1 MAIINTLRL
10 RNALVRGGIAQDD
23 PACELVDIVDDE
35 FAKLAANFVT
45 RESHEASENRVLA
58 AIADSDRRAA
68 EREAARA
75 REAAERDAAR
85 AREAEQ
91 RAREA
96 AERDAA
102 RARED
107 ERRAHEAAERDRQ
120 IHTHITIGIGLI
132 IGSITIATA
141 IISIVIVV
149 LD

>member
-1 MAIINTLRL
+1 MALMDTLRL
-10 RNALVRGGIAQDD
+10 RNILVRGEVAEEE
-23 PACELVDIVDDE
+23 PADEIVGALDE
-35 FAKLAANFVT
+35 EISAATEHFVT
-45 RESHEASENRVLA
+45 KDSHEASENRVLA
-58 AIADSDRRAA
+58 AIADLGRRV
-68 EREAARA
+68 
-75 REAAERDAAR
+75 
-85 AREAEQ
+85 
-91 RAREA
+91 

-149 LD
+149 FD